1 MTKKKKKGTFFQYRI
16 GLRKKSVIITGV
28 QPGRKKMRIKG
39 NDGYSFS
46 EFETDRSPLAVHSEN
61 YYEMDGGYPLWFGW
75 SLHSICRN
83 GWYFKHSNTTINSIE
98 IPFSGCLQIIRN
110 NNVHNLTPGMAMILP
125 EGEENRLTTQD
136 ASLDKFAFGLKGSLA
151 APLIYSLFG
160 DNLLISGIDPMAIQT
175 FYNRISPLIKSGK
188 RQNIP
193 AMNGIGL
200 ELLFYLAS
208 HVNKMMP
215 AELSKAVQILNYNSG
230 RKIKISDVARECN
243 FSSYQLN
250 RLFFKYY
257 NMSPKQYLM
266 QQKLLKACALL
277 KETGKQIKEI
287 AADIGYS
294 DMHIFSREFKKRYNV
309 TPQKYRNHVVSTGKQ
324 RHR

>member
-1 MTKKKKKGTFFQYRI
+1 
-16 GLRKKSVIITGV
+16 
-28 QPGRKKMRIKG
+28 
-39 NDGYSFS
+39 
-46 EFETDRSPLAVHSEN
+46 
-61 YYEMDGGYPLWFGW
+61 
-75 SLHSICRN
+75 
-83 GWYFKHSNTTINSIE
+83 
-98 IPFSGCLQIIRN
+98 
-110 NNVHNLTPGMAMILP
+110 
-125 EGEENRLTTQD
+125 
-136 ASLDKFAFGLKGSLA
+136 
-151 APLIYSLFG
+151 
-160 DNLLISGIDPMAIQT
+160 
-175 FYNRISPLIKSGK
+175 
-188 RQNIP
+188 
-193 AMNGIGL
+193 
-200 ELLFYLAS
+200 
-208 HVNKMMP
+208 MP
-215 AELSKAVQILNYNSG
+215 AELSKEVQILNYISG